1 MHLCDFAYFRLDA
14 SLVRPARCCRARAF
28 ATKPSFPQHC
38 SSYTISWPIHRFPFF
53 CQPHANLGGQ
63 HWDRVTCSKVRW
75 GWGEEE
81 ILLAPH
87 VPKQTGMA
95 ARKTALAR
103 DDAAK
108 RRGVQSPALQPLLPF
123 RPAVLCHPDTY
134 MWFDVDGHAHEVLQG
149 EGGEQGDPR
158 MPALYVLAQY
168 QALVKLQSQLLDGEA
183 VFAFLDDVYIVALP
197 NTFAPFMTCS
207 SKRFGTAR
215 GFENKTRIW
224 NAAAKN
230 HHALPNSQCRAT
242 GALAARACV
251 SLPS

>member
-1 MHLCDFAYFRLDA
+1 MLRWSALLAVAVPVPLRP
-14 SLVRPARCCRARAF
+14 SLLSLSISQAI
-28 ATKPSFPQHC
+28 PSPGR
-38 SSYTISWPIHRFPFF
+38 SIGFPFF

-123 RPAVLCHPDTY
+123 ARQFYAIPDTY

-158 MPALYVLAQY
+158 MPALY
-168 QALVKLQSQLLDGEA
+168 A

-197 NTFAPFMTCS
+197 KHVRAFYDLLVEALWN
-207 SKRFGTAR
+207 R
-215 GFENKTRIW
+215 TRI
-224 NAAAKN
+224 
-230 HHALPNSQCRAT
+230 
-242 GALAARACV
+242 
-251 SLPS
+251 